1 MSLKLWHQSTTEMSR
16 ESPYGKALVR
26 RAQEV
31 LGDSVV
37 LDTFGLPA
45 GTYRGRGVSAANS
58 NAFVYHRI
66 LDRVIDNAIRA
77 EREGYD
83 AFIIG
88 SYSEPFLK
96 ETRAAVNIPV
106 LSLFETTLLV
116 GCSLGTRTAFITTSP
131 PVVDMINKSVSF
143 HRMADRVGDV
153 VSLEPAFEGPAL
165 HAAFNDPSRLIA
177 SFERSAIKAL
187 ENGADV
193 LVPAEGIIAV
203 ILTKGGSDTVQ
214 GRTGDRRVRR
224 DMELCRDVRK
234 SPQDCRHERHAARLV
249 RATRSRTDPVA
260 RTITGSA
267 CVPRWSARG
276 LAMAPVGAGTCAVSN
291 CGRRISTASTGDVLQ
306 TLPNLS
312 CLGYFH
318 GWLLTGIASF
328 AIWCRLAMAGSSPA
342 MTGSALFHDGVG
354 AWP

>member
-16 ESPYGKALVR
+16 DSAYGKALVR

-45 GTYRGRGVSAANS
+45 GTYHGRGVSAANA

-66 LDRVIDNAIRA
+66 LDRVIDNAIQA

-116 GCSLGTRTAFITTSP
+116 GCSLGTRTAFVTTSP
-131 PVVDMINKSVSF
+131 PVVDMINKSVAF

-153 VSLEPAFEGPAL
+153 VSLEPAFEGPEL

-177 SFERSAIKAL
+177 SFETAAIKAL

-203 ILTKGGSDTVQ
+203 ILTQAGV
-214 GRTGDRRVRR
+214 
-224 DMELCRDVRK
+224 
-234 SPQDCRHERHAARLV
+234 
-249 RATRSRTDPVA
+249 TRFKD
-260 RTITGSA
+260 
-267 CVPRWSARG
+267 
-276 LAMAPVGAGTCAVSN
+276 APVIDVFGVTWSYAAMFVNLRRTAGMNVT
-291 CGRRISTASTGDVLQ
+291 RR
-306 TLPNLS
+306 
-312 CLGYFH
+312 
-318 GWLLTGIASF
+318 GWYAQPDPELIQLLA
-328 AIWCRLAMAGSSPA
+328 R
-342 MTGSALFHDGVG
+342 
-354 AWP
+354 

>member
-1 MSLKLWHQSTTEMSR
+1 MSLKLWHQSTTELSR
-16 ESPYGKALVR
+16 DSAYSKALVR
-26 RAQEV
+26 RAREV

-45 GTYRGRGVSAANS
+45 GTYRGRSVSVSNS

-66 LDRVIDNAIRA
+66 LDRLIDNALQA

-131 PVVDMINKSVSF
+131 PVVDMINKSVAS

-153 VSLEPAFEGPAL
+153 VSLAPAFEGLEL
-165 HAAFNDPSRLIA
+165 HAAFNDPSRLID
-177 SFERSAIKAL
+177 SFQKSSTQAL
-187 ENGADV
+187 DNGADV

-203 ILTKGGSDTVQ
+203 ILTQAGV
-214 GRTGDRRVRR
+214 
-224 DMELCRDVRK
+224 
-234 SPQDCRHERHAARLV
+234 
-249 RATRSRTDPVA
+249 TRFKD
-260 RTITGSA
+260 
-267 CVPRWSARG
+267 
-276 LAMAPVGAGTCAVSN
+276 APVIDVFGVTWSYAAMFVNLRKTAGMNVT
-291 CGRRISTASTGDVLQ
+291 RR
-306 TLPNLS
+306 
-312 CLGYFH
+312 
-318 GWLLTGIASF
+318 GWYAQPDPELIQLLA
-328 AIWCRLAMAGSSPA
+328 R
-342 MTGSALFHDGVG
+342 
-354 AWP
+354 